1 MSDRL
6 FAPASREDW
15 HKNAI
20 IGGFYSEPYVLM
32 EGYYEAANMLISS
45 ALDEGNSTRDL
56 TFLFHP
62 ICFLYRHYIE
72 LSLKYLI
79 SKSELLYAILDE
91 MGYSNGILQEYRQE
105 KLTSVH
111 RLKTLLDW
119 LRERIKFT
127 LGKPLPKEL
136 IDVIEQFDGKDP
148 DGQNFRY
155 SLRTDGLQGI
165 PQQFGA
171 NIEIIQR
178 QMESAHSILSGLN
191 DWLEEEIRL
200 SGELLDIC
208 RQECGQHNED
218 FYY

>member
-15 HKNAI
+15 HKNAVV
-20 IGGFYSEPYVLM
+20 GGFYSEPYILM

-45 ALDEGNSTRDL
+45 ALDECNSTRDL
-56 TFLFHP
+56 TLLFYP

-91 MGYSNGILQEYRQE
+91 MGYSKGILQEYRKE

-119 LRERIKFT
+119 LRERIKLRRRT
-127 LGKPLPKEL
+127 HAAEL
-136 IDVIEQFDGKDP
+136 RGM
-148 DGQNFRY
+148 
-155 SLRTDGLQGI
+155 QG
-165 PQQFGA
+165 A
-171 NIEIIQR
+171 
-178 QMESAHSILSGLN
+178 AA
-191 DWLEEEIRL
+191 
-200 SGELLDIC
+200 
-208 RQECGQHNED
+208 
-218 FYY
+218 

>member
-20 IGGFYSEPYVLM
+20 VGGFYSELYVLM

-91 MGYSNGILQEYRQE
+91 MGYSKGILKEYRQE
-105 KLTSVH
+105 ELTS
-111 RLKTLLDW
+111 
-119 LRERIKFT
+119 ENSE
-127 LGKPLPKEL
+127 KPYL
-136 IDVIEQFDGKDP
+136 ID
-148 DGQNFRY
+148 NFK
-155 SLRTDGLQGI
+155 
-165 PQQFGA
+165 
-171 NIEIIQR
+171 
-178 QMESAHSILSGLN
+178 
-191 DWLEEEIRL
+191 
-200 SGELLDIC
+200 
-208 RQECGQHNED
+208 
-218 FYY
+218 